1 MSDWEEKGQEGGE
14 RRGVSWGLASAS
26 WCGGRWVPS
35 CGVIRS
41 GGVQPGGRRLVSGH
55 QPGASGRCG
64 GGVLPGAS
72 RCGVASPPWRCP
84 AVYCEHDPVQE
95 AVRWPPGT

>member
-64 GGVLPGAS
+64 GGGPPRRLPVRRGQPSVEVSGCVL
-72 RCGVASPPWRCP
+72 
-84 AVYCEHDPVQE
+84 
-95 AVRWPPGT
+95 